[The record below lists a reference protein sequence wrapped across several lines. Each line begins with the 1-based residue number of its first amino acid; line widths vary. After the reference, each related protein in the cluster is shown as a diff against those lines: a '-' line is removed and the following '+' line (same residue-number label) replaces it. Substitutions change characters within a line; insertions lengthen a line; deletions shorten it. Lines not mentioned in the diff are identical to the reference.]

1 MLIWC
6 AFERKM
12 CLLVVTPV
20 LLMVVTHHMSAVEIA
35 SIVGTLFVGR
45 I

>member
-1 MLIWC
+1 
-6 AFERKM
+6 M